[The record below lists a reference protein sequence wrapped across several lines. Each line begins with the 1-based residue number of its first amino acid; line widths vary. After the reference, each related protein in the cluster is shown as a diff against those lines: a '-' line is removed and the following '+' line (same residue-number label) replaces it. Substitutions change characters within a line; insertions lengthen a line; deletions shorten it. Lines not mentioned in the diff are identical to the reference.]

1 MHAGHV
7 ERPERTAVLV
17 QRLRETGLA
26 DRCWRVPARMVGS
39 YDLTASTSNVNDIP
53 VWHLTSVPCSLRAC

>member
-7 ERPERTAVLV
+7 ERPQRTAVLV

-39 YDLTASTSNVNDIP
+39 PLPNGFHI
-53 VWHLTSVPCSLRAC
+53 HCG